1 MFEAQLEKA
10 SLLKKI
16 IDSIKDLVTD
26 ANIEIT
32 ESGLTVQAIDS
43 SHVSLVSLQ
52 MNTHLFGHF
61 RCDRSATLGLNL
73 ANLGKILKCA
83 GNDDSVTLKAQED
96 GDVLTIAFESP
107 GQERVSEF
115 ALKLMD
121 IDGEHLGIPEQE
133 YQTTTKMNA
142 AEFQRIVR
150 DMAVLGDSCTIA
162 VTKEGISFDVKGDM
176 GNGVIKL
183 RQNASVDKEED
194 QLEVQ
199 MDEPV
204 ELSFALRYLGFF
216 TKATPLNSRVTL
228 AMSPEVPVAVTYNVG
243 DEDGMGSLSFYLAP
257 KIDEE

>member
-10 SLLKKI
+10 QLLKKI

-32 ESGLTVQAIDS
+32 ETGLTVQAIDS
-43 SHVSLVSLQ
+43 SHVALVSLH
-52 MNTHLFGHF
+52 MNTQLFGHF
-61 RCDRSATLGLNL
+61 RCDRSMTLGLNL
-73 ANLGKILKCA
+73 VNLAKILKCA
-83 GNDDSVTLKAQED
+83 GNDDSVTLKAQDD
-96 GDVLTIAFESP
+96 GELLTIAFESP

-121 IDGEHLGIPEQE
+121 IDSEHLGIPEQE
-133 YQTTTKMNA
+133 YTSTTKMNA
-142 AEFQRIVR
+142 QEFQRIVR
-150 DMAVLGDSCTIA
+150 DMAVLGDACAIG
-162 VTKEGISFDVKGDM
+162 VTKEGLSFEVKGDL
-176 GNGVIKL
+176 GNGKIKL

-194 QLEVQ
+194 ALDVT

-216 TKATPLNSRVTL
+216 TKATPLNARVTL
-228 AMSPEVPVAVTYNVG
+228 AMSPDVPIAVTYNVG
-243 DEDGMGSLSFYLAP
+243 EEEGMGSLSFYLAP